1 MDKTDTFAKNKGG
14 ISSLAVDGVIYGVA
28 AGVAMF
34 LSLMVLALLSGEA
47 PGVMTS
53 RFSSAG
59 ISSPMLG
66 LLGHLG
72 VSAIYGVFFG
82 ILIWP
87 VLSRTPS
94 RKIRA
99 GLGGILYA
107 GILVLLAQIAI
118 LPGMNLPLSQIPFW
132 QWALGHVVY
141 GLVLGNIFSRR
152 A

>member
-1 MDKTDTFAKNKGG
+1 MDKTDTLPENKSS
-14 ISSLAVDGVIYGVA
+14 ISTLAVDGVIYGVA

-34 LSLMVLALLSGEA
+34 LSLIVLALLSGEA
-47 PGVMTS
+47 PGVMLS

-59 ISSPMLG
+59 ISSPILG
-66 LLGHLG
+66 LFGHLG

-94 RKIRA
+94 RKISA

-118 LPGMNLPLSQIPFW
+118 LPGMNSPLSQIPFW
-132 QWALGHVVY
+132 QWALGHAVY
-141 GLVLGNIFSRR
+141 GLVLGSIFSRR

>member
-1 MDKTDTFAKNKGG
+1 MDKTDTLPENKSS
-14 ISSLAVDGVIYGVA
+14 ISTLAVDGVIYGVA

-47 PGVMTS
+47 PGVMMS
-53 RFSSAG
+53 RFSSSW